1 MEKHGLMCSCEF
13 KNTTTI
19 IKNISKVEESRLTFI
34 YYKKVDQI
42 LDDIIKLIGKCQ
54 SYRANTNEVED
65 TTVTDGVLHEYLQ
78 LVFLSYVKSNTNCRC
93 RHHTEC

>member
-1 MEKHGLMCSCEF
+1 MDSYSNRLGLSSDETSSVFEKAAW
-13 KNTTTI
+13 I
-19 IKNISKVEESRLTFI
+19 IQNLTFI